1 MFDFTLN
8 DESATAILIIIWMLG
23 TTATG
28 FAFGDY
34 TGALTGCLFGLVCLP
49 GILFFIAITFL
60 KGHEDIYG

>member
-1 MFDFTLN
+1 MFEFTWG
-8 DESATAILIIIWMLG
+8 DETATAVLIIVWMVG
-23 TTATG
+23 TTTVGYAYN
-28 FAFGDY
+28 DY